1 MERFFTLAL
10 PVACRWSFTLTFPLR
25 APSQC
30 PEGARKGALHT
41 GLPPQVEWPYNLVH
55 EAGSPEAATQ
65 ALLRKGVAWAL

>member
-1 MERFFTLAL
+1 MVLYLDIPFAGPPPSVRR
-10 PVACRWSFTLTFPLR
+10 VA
-25 APSQC
+25 AQ
-30 PEGARKGALHT
+30 GALHT